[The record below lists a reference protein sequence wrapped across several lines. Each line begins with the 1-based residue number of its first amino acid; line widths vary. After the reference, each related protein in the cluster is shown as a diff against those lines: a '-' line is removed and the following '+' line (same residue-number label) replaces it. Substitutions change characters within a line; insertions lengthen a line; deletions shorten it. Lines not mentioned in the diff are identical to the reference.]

1 MLCLDELKRLSGPV
15 VREDFESVARELL
28 GEELPARLLVLD
40 DQDRLPRHGAEAS
53 TEPSA
58 APNVLSAENIHGLA
72 FKRNPCKPACRPC
85 RRSRQ
90 ILCRCGPGVVSERRA
105 TDVCPPRSLLPPV
118 ATPNPELT
126 TFPRRCSLDS

>member
-1 MLCLDELKRLSGPV
+1 MLSLDELERPSGPV
-15 VREDFESVARELL
+15 VREDFASVARELL

-40 DQDRLPRHGAEAS
+40 GEPAS
-53 TEPSA
+53 PDMEPKLAPSA

-105 TDVCPPRSLLPPV
+105 TDVCPPRSLLPPSQ
-118 ATPNPELT
+118 TPKPELT
-126 TFPRRCSLDS
+126 TFPRRCSLAS